1 MYYKVFLVFQLMNY
15 MIHIVQNLDTVDV
28 IQYEIQ
34 LSNIMNKQQ
43 KKTIIKLIDYYS
55 LTCGTLQA
63 ILVNH
68 ANVNIILLRR
78 CASLTFIGCMTAK

>member
-34 LSNIMNKQQ
+34 LSNIMNKQ
-43 KKTIIKLIDYYS
+43 
-55 LTCGTLQA
+55 
-63 ILVNH
+63 
-68 ANVNIILLRR
+68 
-78 CASLTFIGCMTAK
+78 